1 MKYILGIDI
10 GTSGTK
16 TVLFNEKG
24 NKVCSKTIEYDLIQP
39 KNGWAEQ
46 NPEKW
51 WEAVKETI
59 KYVVENSNVNVQ
71 HIKGIG
77 LSGQMHGLVMVD
89 KDGNVL
95 RNAILWC
102 DGRTSAEC
110 LEITEKVGKERL
122 IEICAN
128 PALTGFTAGKILWV
142 RKNEPYIYEKCYK
155 ILLPKDY
162 IRYKLTNV
170 FGSEPSDASG
180 TNLFDIKNMCWSEEI
195 LEKLEIDI
203 NLLPEIK
210 QSVDIAGTLTEN
222 VSKELGL
229 SAYTIVCMGAGDN
242 AAAALGTGIVEKG
255 KAFTTIGTS
264 GVIFAYTD
272 KLIIDKECRV
282 HTFCHAIPNTWAVMS
297 CTLSAGMSLKW
308 FRDNFCNQEKEIAN
322 LLQKDSYD
330 IINEGIKNIPIGAEN
345 LIYLPYLMGERS
357 PILDENAR
365 GVFFG
370 LSAIHNK
377 YHMIKAIMEGVSYSQ
392 KQCLELIKDMGIEID
407 NMYIC
412 GGGAK
417 SDIWRQT
424 ISDMYNLNTIA
435 LENEEGP
442 ALGVAILAS
451 VACGIYSDIKD
462 ACEKLIKT
470 KDEVK
475 PIKEN
480 YNNYIKFYEIYKNLY
495 INLKESFENLKNIQI

>member
-1 MKYILGIDI
+1 MKYLLGIDI

-16 TVLFNEKG
+16 TILFDEKG
-24 NKVCSKTIEYDLIQP
+24 NKICSHIVEYDLIQP

-46 NPEKW
+46 DPEQWLK
-51 WEAVKETI
+51 AVKETI
-59 KYVVENSNVNVQ
+59 KYIVKNTNINVED
-71 HIKGIG
+71 IKGIG
-77 LSGQMHGLVMVD
+77 LSGQMHGLVMLD

-102 DGRTSAEC
+102 DGRTSKEC

-142 RKNEPYIYEKCYK
+142 RKNEPEIYKQCYK

-162 IRYKLTNV
+162 IRYKLTNT
-170 FGSEPSDASG
+170 FGAEPSDASG
-180 TNLFDIKNMCWSEEI
+180 TNLFDIKNMCWSKEI
-195 LEKLEIDI
+195 LDKLNIDI

-210 QSVDIAGTLTEN
+210 QSIDIAGTLTKD
-222 VSKELGL
+222 VSLELGL
-229 SAYTIVCMGAGDN
+229 SQNTVVCMGAGDN
-242 AAAALGTGIVEKG
+242 AAAAIGTGVVEKG

-264 GVIFAYTD
+264 GVVFAYTD
-272 KLIIDKECRV
+272 KLVIDKQCRV

-308 FRDNFCNQEKEIAN
+308 FRDNFCSQEKEIAKYLN
-322 LLQKDSYD
+322 KDSYD
-330 IINEGIKNIPIGAEN
+330 IINEGIKNIPIGADN

-370 LSAIHNK
+370 LSTIHNK
-377 YHMIKAIMEGVSYSQ
+377 YHMLRAIIEGVSYSQ
-392 KQCLELIKDMGIEID
+392 KQCLELIKDMGISLD

-417 SDIWRQT
+417 SKIWHQMISDIYNINT
-424 ISDMYNLNTIA
+424 ISIK
-435 LENEEGP
+435 NEEGP

-451 VACGIYSDIKD
+451 VACGIYSDIKE
-462 ACEKLIKT
+462 ACKHLIKS
-470 KDEVK
+470 KDEVI
-475 PIKEN
+475 PIIEN
-480 YNNYIKFYEIYKNLY
+480 HNNYMKFYNIYVNLY
-495 INLKESFENLKNIQI
+495 PSLKDCFKQLTL

>member
-16 TVLFNEKG
+16 TVLFNEEG
-24 NKVCSKTIEYDLIQP
+24 QKVCSKTIEYDLIQP

-46 NPEKW
+46 APEQW
-51 WEAVKETI
+51 LNAVKETI
-59 KYVVENSNVNVQ
+59 KYIVKNANVNIEN
-71 HIKGIG
+71 IKGIG

-89 KDGNVL
+89 KNGDVL

-102 DGRTSAEC
+102 DGRTSKEC
-110 LEITEKVGKERL
+110 LEITEKVGKDRL

-128 PALTGFTAGKILWV
+128 PALTGFTAGKILWI
-142 RKNEPYIYEKCYK
+142 RKNEPHIYKKCYK

-162 IRYKLTNV
+162 IRYKLTGL
-170 FGSEPSDASG
+170 FGTEPSDASG
-180 TNLFDIKNMCWSEEI
+180 TNLFDIKNICWSKEI
-195 LEKLEIDI
+195 LDKLDIDI
-203 NLLPEIK
+203 SLLPDIK
-210 QSVDIAGTLTEN
+210 QSIDIAGNLTEEI
-222 VSKELGL
+222 SKELGL
-229 SAYTIVCMGAGDN
+229 SKDTIVCMGAGDN
-242 AAAALGTGIVEKG
+242 AASAIGTGIIENG

-282 HTFCHAIPNTWAVMS
+282 HTFCHAIPNVWGVMS

-308 FRDNFCNQEKEIAN
+308 FKNNFCSQDTYET
-322 LLQKDSYD
+322 
-330 IINEGIKNIPIGAEN
+330 INECIKNIPIGSEN

-377 YHMIKAIMEGVSYSQ
+377 YHIAKAIMEGVSYSQ
-392 KQCLELIKDMGIEID
+392 KQCLDLIKDMGLEID

-417 SDIWRQT
+417 SYNWHKMISDIYNLET
-424 ISDMYNLNTIA
+424 ISI
-435 LENEEGP
+435 ENEQG
-442 ALGVAILAS
+442 AVLGACILAS
-451 VACGIYSDIKD
+451 VACGIYKNIKEACNKLINIKD
-462 ACEKLIKT
+462 KVSPT
-470 KDEVK
+470 
-475 PIKEN
+475 KEN
-480 YNNYIKFYEIYKNLY
+480 NNQYMKFYEIYKNLY
-495 INLKESFENLKNIQI
+495 PALKDGFKQLNSIN